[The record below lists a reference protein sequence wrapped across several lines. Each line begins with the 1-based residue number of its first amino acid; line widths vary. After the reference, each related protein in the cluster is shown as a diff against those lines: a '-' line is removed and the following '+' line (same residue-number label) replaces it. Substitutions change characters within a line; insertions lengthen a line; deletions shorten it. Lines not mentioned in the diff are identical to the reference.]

1 MAGFRRLEEKFKK
14 PHPALEG
21 FVEPHPTMNWLIQSF
36 FKLHRR
42 REFKEGNPRPL
53 KYSEMSDLARHVLKL
68 PESLLGLYFRVME
81 TTDDE
86 VLEYLF
92 KRNADKLRSSETQKQ
107 RGRKNE

>member
-1 MAGFRRLEEKFKK
+1 
-14 PHPALEG
+14 
-21 FVEPHPTMNWLIQSF
+21 
-36 FKLHRR
+36 
-42 REFKEGNPRPL
+42 
-53 KYSEMSDLARHVLKL
+53 MSDLARHVLKL